1 MDCDICFETF
11 DKSFIKPIALLPC
24 LHSICNYCFKS
35 LPTKTLKKKQEIIFY
50 RTPLLIIREIIFI
63 HLSKLTLKLSMIIN
77 NIIGFF
83 SNNNLFFLVFSTRN
97 LKSIK

>member
-1 MDCDICFETF
+1 MDSALEH
-11 DKSFIKPIALLPC
+11 FIDA
-24 LHSICNYCFKS
+24 
-35 LPTKTLKKKQEIIFY
+35 LKKKQEEIIFY